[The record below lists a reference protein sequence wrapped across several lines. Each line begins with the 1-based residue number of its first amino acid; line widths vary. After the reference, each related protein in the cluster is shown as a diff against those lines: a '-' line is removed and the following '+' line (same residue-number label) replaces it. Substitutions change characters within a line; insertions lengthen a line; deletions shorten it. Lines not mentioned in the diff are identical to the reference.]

1 MMTTGAF
8 LMFKNIR
15 IKNPGRPFI
24 KLWIDIAAKSYGIYL
39 AHILVLNAV
48 HSLIDKR
55 FASAAIKIP
64 LIGVC
69 TFILTF
75 LVVKLLSLLPKSKW
89 LVG

>member
-15 IKNPGRPFI
+15 IKKPDRPFM

-48 HSLIDKR
+48 HSLVDKR
-55 FASAAIKIP
+55 FASAAVKIP
-64 LIGVC
+64 FIGVC
-69 TFILTF
+69 TFVLTF